1 MRQASRHHW
10 ILAVTLVAVV
20 AASCSSVW
28 RRQHDG
34 VRYTIHTDPRSH
46 RIEREKEGRLMYDS
60 PELTVV
66 CENGRLVINGKDCG
80 AVHKG
85 DHVEVTDLG
94 TVLVNG
100 ERRGDTQTGQRENDQ
115 RIHKTKAFIK
125 EHISD

>member
-1 MRQASRHHW
+1 M
-10 ILAVTLVAVV
+10 TLVAVV

-34 VRYTIHTDPRSH
+34 IRYTIHTDQRYH

-66 CENGRLVINGKDCG
+66 SENGRLVINGKDCG
-80 AVHKG
+80 AVQKG

-100 ERRGDTQTGQRENDQ
+100 VRRGDPQTGQRENEQ
-115 RIHKTKAFIK
+115 RVRETKAFIK
-125 EHISD
+125 DQISE